1 MNKKINLF
9 AAILSVAT
17 ITVHSVASQNIAEYK
32 TDSNKTVYT
41 MDEVIDIAL
50 KNRTMQEVDL
60 QVAKEKY
67 KKNMTIG
74 NLLPNVNVN
83 STYGYTLKKQR
94 MYFDSSNKG
103 PFSFPNADEGIEVG
117 QTHNIQAGLQAS
129 MPLVAPALWKALSIN
144 ETSINIAKEKARES
158 KISLINE
165 VKKAYLGLLLAQQ
178 VYDVFLKDYNQ
189 TELNYKEI
197 KAKFER
203 GLVAEYDMIRQE
215 TKLKGSLPNVINSKQ
230 SIALAKAQ
238 LNVLMDRDADLDIKV
253 TGDLKDFEHIVY
265 KYSLENTSKSFDS
278 VDILKNNTTLKQ
290 LDLQIEMADKAVTS
304 KKFAYLPNLSLSYMY
319 NYVYSSNEFK
329 LDNYKRWAPFSSI
342 NLQLSIP
349 LFSSGNRYYDLK
361 QSKIDLQTINMR
373 RKTVENQLNMSL
385 MNQRK
390 VIGNACDV
398 FIASK
403 DALKTAEKGYEIA
416 KVRYTSGTSSLLE
429 LNDAEI
435 SLLQAQLNYN
445 QSIYQFMI
453 SSYDLDKMIGVER

>member
-1 MNKKINLF
+1 M
-9 AAILSVAT
+9 
-17 ITVHSVASQNIAEYK
+17 
-32 TDSNKTVYT
+32 
-41 MDEVIDIAL
+41 M
-50 KNRTMQEVDL
+50 
-60 QVAKEKY
+60 
-67 KKNMTIG
+67 
-74 NLLPNVNVN
+74 
-83 STYGYTLKKQR
+83 
-94 MYFDSSNKG
+94 
-103 PFSFPNADEGIEVG
+103 
-117 QTHNIQAGLQAS
+117 
-129 MPLVAPALWKALSIN
+129 
-144 ETSINIAKEKARES
+144 
-158 KISLINE
+158 
-165 VKKAYLGLLLAQQ
+165 
-178 VYDVFLKDYNQ
+178 
-189 TELNYKEI
+189 
-197 KAKFER
+197 
-203 GLVAEYDMIRQE
+203 
-215 TKLKGSLPNVINSKQ
+215 
-230 SIALAKAQ
+230 
-238 LNVLMDRDADLDIKV
+238 MDRDADLDIKV

-453 SSYDLDKMIGVER
+453 SSYDLDKMIGVERQITNFNNVYRNATKK